1 MMHTVPNRKCE
12 NPGNNIL
19 LYTCCSQHHCSFSP
33 HRHWD
38 LYGGPECFLWVLV
51 FRICCLVTNKGAN
64 HPLYWPRWAADWVQ
78 HNNARFVKRRWYKLM
93 TLVQQ
98 NINGLL
104 HGIIWHGMRCEWEG
118 ETSAVHFNKCVCV
131 LLLGGAG
138 VHAQTHTHTQTH
150 ACKRAH
156 ARTHTTFCFLLKRII
171 FYWPIS
177 ADIEPFFKSLY
188 EYNFHVIE

>member
-1 MMHTVPNRKCE
+1 MKSHCVA
-12 NPGNNIL
+12 L
-19 LYTCCSQHHCSFSP
+19 CCPQDHCSFS
-33 HRHWD
+33 HRHWN

-64 HPLYWPRWAADWVQ
+64 HPLYWPRWAADWPT

-118 ETSAVHFNKCVCV
+118 GTLALHFNKFVCFYYWEE
-131 LLLGGAG
+131 LDPHT
-138 VHAQTHTHTQTH
+138 HAHTYTFLWDEHADTHTHT
-150 ACKRAH
+150 
-156 ARTHTTFCFLLKRII
+156 
-171 FYWPIS
+171 
-177 ADIEPFFKSLY
+177 KS
-188 EYNFHVIE
+188 ENWREKNREKFSFPSRGKK